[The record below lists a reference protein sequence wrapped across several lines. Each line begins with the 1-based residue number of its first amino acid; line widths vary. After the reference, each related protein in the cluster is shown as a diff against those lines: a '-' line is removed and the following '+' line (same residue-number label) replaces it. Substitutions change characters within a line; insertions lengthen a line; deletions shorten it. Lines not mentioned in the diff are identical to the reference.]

1 MKKFGDPAV
10 RVPRS
15 LAERE
20 FYVDKPI
27 VSAWEKACY
36 RLLLQ
41 RVHCPA
47 VLEFLLLP
55 NRL

>member
-1 MKKFGDPAV
+1 M
-10 RVPRS
+10 VPRT

-27 VSAWEKACY
+27 AFAWEKACY
-36 RLLLQ
+36 SLLLQ

-47 VLEFLLLP
+47 VLEFLLLL